1 MSNQNILDSKLSKN
15 EQKELRILNKKSNSL
30 RKRIKKNQDP
40 LNMSIREFMR
50 NWADTNIHVM
60 IDFTNFINDLSKY
73 KSHFNDIDD
82 TDNWLLGIS
91 KILKKLYRIYT
102 KNHRTIYI
110 GFTLILLSFALYVIQ
125 ITS

>member
-60 IDFTNFINDLSKY
+60 IDFTNFIQE
-73 KSHFNDIDD
+73 
-82 TDNWLLGIS
+82 
-91 KILKKLYRIYT
+91 KIVIMKLTCTYVNLEQIE
-102 KNHRTIYI
+102 
-110 GFTLILLSFALYVIQ
+110 ILF
-125 ITS
+125 

>member
-50 NWADTNIHVM
+50 NWV
-60 IDFTNFINDLSKY
+60 
-73 KSHFNDIDD
+73 
-82 TDNWLLGIS
+82 
-91 KILKKLYRIYT
+91 
-102 KNHRTIYI
+102 
-110 GFTLILLSFALYVIQ
+110 VIQ
-125 ITS
+125 IYM